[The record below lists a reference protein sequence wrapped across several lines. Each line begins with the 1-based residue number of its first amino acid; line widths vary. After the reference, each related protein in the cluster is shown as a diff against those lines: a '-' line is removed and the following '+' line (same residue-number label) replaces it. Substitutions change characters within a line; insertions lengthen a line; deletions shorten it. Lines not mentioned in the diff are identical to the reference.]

1 MSSAEMSRW
10 RATCAYDGAEF
21 FGWQSQKGGGTVQDY
36 LEARLAAIFHRPVR
50 LHGSG
55 RTDAGV
61 HARAQVF
68 HFDADWAHPVENLLR
83 ALNAGR
89 PRSLLVTSLRRAAPD
104 FHARFS
110 AKGKRYCYRIYL
122 GYAPPFTA
130 RYCWSFGDRALDVET
145 LRTAARRLVG
155 RHDFTAFAG
164 RRLEESE
171 QPVKDLRRLD
181 VTRRGRQLTFTL
193 EASGFL
199 YKMARGLVGGLVD
212 VGQGK
217 LAPEELEK
225 ILHSHRR
232 TPAITTVPP
241 EGLCLEKVFY

>member
-1 MSSAEMSRW
+1 MASAETSRW

-21 FGWQSQKGGGTVQDY
+21 LGWQSQKGGGTVQDY
-36 LEARLAAIFHRPVR
+36 LETRLAAIFHQPVR

-55 RTDAGV
+55 RTDGGV

-68 HFDADWAHPVENLLR
+68 HFDAIWTHPVENLLR

-89 PRSLLVTSLRRAAPD
+89 PRSLLVTSLRRAMPE

-130 RYCWSFGDRALDVET
+130 RYCWSLGDRALDLSAV
-145 LRTAARRLVG
+145 RAAAKRLVG

-171 QPVKDLRRLD
+171 QPVKDLRRFD
-181 VTRRGRQLTFTL
+181 ITQRGRQITFTL

-199 YKMARGLVGGLVD
+199 YKMARGLVGGLVA

-217 LAPEELEK
+217 LTVDEIEK
-225 ILHSHRR
+225 ILHARHR
-232 TPAITTVPP
+232 TPAITTAPP